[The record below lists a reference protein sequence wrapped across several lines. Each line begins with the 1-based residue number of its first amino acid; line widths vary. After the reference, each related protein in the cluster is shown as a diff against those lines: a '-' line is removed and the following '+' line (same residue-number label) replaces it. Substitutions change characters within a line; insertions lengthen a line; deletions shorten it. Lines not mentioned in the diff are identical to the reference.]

1 MKDLLC
7 KELRLAAHPTLFLF
21 TAFGALVLVPNYP
34 YSAVFLFGCLACMIT
49 FQYGRETNDVLF
61 SALLPVTRG
70 QIVAARLVTVC
81 AMQLCQLVL
90 SLPFAFLRV
99 RLFPQGNAVGI
110 EANAAFYGCMLL
122 AYALFNLVYFSEFY
136 RTAYRAGAAFFKAFL
151 PVLVVIAAMET
162 CAHLPATAFMD
173 GVSADALVKQLP
185 VTAAGLA
192 AYLACNPLAWA
203 IGTKRFRRVDL

>member
-1 MKDLLC
+1 MKALLC

-34 YSAVFLFGCLACMIT
+34 YGAVFLFGCLACMIT

-99 RLFPQGNAVGI
+99 RLFPQGKPFTGVCCLRTRSSTSYILPNFTARRIGR
-110 EANAAFYGCMLL
+110 ARR
-122 AYALFNLVYFSEFY
+122 FS
-136 RTAYRAGAAFFKAFL
+136 
-151 PVLVVIAAMET
+151 
-162 CAHLPATAFMD
+162 
-173 GVSADALVKQLP
+173 
-185 VTAAGLA
+185 
-192 AYLACNPLAWA
+192 
-203 IGTKRFRRVDL
+203 KRFSPFSS

>member
-1 MKDLLC
+1 MKALLC

-21 TAFGALVLVPNYP
+21 TAFGVLVLVPDYP
-34 YSAVFLFGCLACMIT
+34 YGAVFLFGCLACMIT

-70 QIVAARLVTVC
+70 QIVAARLFTVC

-122 AYALFNLVYFSEFY
+122 RTRSSTSYILPNFTARRIGRARRFS
-136 RTAYRAGAAFFKAFL
+136 
-151 PVLVVIAAMET
+151 
-162 CAHLPATAFMD
+162 
-173 GVSADALVKQLP
+173 
-185 VTAAGLA
+185 
-192 AYLACNPLAWA
+192 
-203 IGTKRFRRVDL
+203 KRFSPFSS